1 MNEPYLKRNVRLESW
16 SSDWAHKF
24 EAEHERLKRLLGKNC
39 LYVYHIG
46 STSIKGIRAKPIVDM
61 LVVVS
66 SLKVLDDVDFKGY
79 EVKGENG
86 IKGRQYI
93 QKNERGERLYH
104 IHIYEEGHPEIAN
117 HLFFRDALRNSSKL
131 AQEYEELKI
140 LLADKHQ
147 NDKAAYT
154 EAKTDFI
161 QQVINNA

>member
-16 SSDWAHKF
+16 SSDWVNKF
-24 EAEHERLKRLLGKNC
+24 EAELARLERLLGTNY
-39 LYVYHIG
+39 LYAHHIG
-46 STSIKGIRAKPIVDM
+46 STSVKGIKAKPIIDM

-66 SLKVLDDVDFKGY
+66 SLKALDDVDFNGY

-86 IKGRQYI
+86 IKGRRYI
-93 QKNERGERLYH
+93 QKNEQGDRLYH
-104 IHIYEEGHPEIAN
+104 IHIYEEGHPEIVN
-117 HLFFRDALRNSSKL
+117 HLLFRDSLRNSSKL
-131 AQEYEELKI
+131 AEEYEKLKV

-154 EAKTDFI
+154 EAKADFI